1 VTATVFYPSY
11 PWEDLPGWSR
21 TKQRIWGFL
30 QGWSKFESCASLAPP
45 VVVLVYCCCFV
56 RIENG
61 RLRLANWLGLET
73 TAAPNPCQSK
83 IGVKATPLT
92 VFVRNYSIGFSLV
105 VLIIAPSEIRLQ
117 LSGS

>member
-1 VTATVFYPSY
+1 MESDKTKNMGIFAGLVEIRIMCFA
-11 PWEDLPGWSR
+11 GGCSR
-21 TKQRIWGFL
+21 CTRVW
-30 QGWSKFESCASLAPP
+30 C
-45 VVVLVYCCCFV
+45 CCCFV

-61 RLRLANWLGLET
+61 MLRLANWLGLGT
-73 TAAPNPCQSK
+73 KTAAPNPCQSK

>member
-1 VTATVFYPSY
+1 M
-11 PWEDLPGWSR
+11 
-21 TKQRIWGFL
+21 
-30 QGWSKFESCASLAPP
+30 
-45 VVVLVYCCCFV
+45 
-56 RIENG
+56 
-61 RLRLANWLGLET
+61 LRLANWLGLET

>member
-1 VTATVFYPSY
+1 M
-11 PWEDLPGWSR
+11 
-21 TKQRIWGFL
+21 
-30 QGWSKFESCASLAPP
+30 
-45 VVVLVYCCCFV
+45 
-56 RIENG
+56 
-61 RLRLANWLGLET
+61 LRLANWLGLGT
-73 TAAPNPCQSK
+73 KTAAPNPCQSK